1 MNVCKQAPLH
11 WGVKDRRLELVN
23 KSQTIVF
30 EPSCIWCKDENHSG
44 NWTRVD
50 KDVSRSVWDCWREED
65 RPDYTSALLRT
76 GKTTNICSPFLP
88 TMTLHHP
95 CCWPV
100 AHPPLRGCWFYFF
113 FFALYV
119 GWPSV
124 TIVRWYRCVDME
136 SSFLWK
142 FGLTTSVTFELV
154 KTRLVGLEKQRH
166 IFTLIWILVCN
177 IGMVGC
183 CCLKAPSVCY
193 SQFDA

>member
-1 MNVCKQAPLH
+1 MNPMNVCKQAPLH
-11 WGVKDRRLELVN
+11 WGVRGRRLELVN

-50 KDVSRSVWDCWREED
+50 KDVSRPVPACWREED

-76 GKTTNICSPFLP
+76 GKTTNICSPSLP

-113 FFALYV
+113 FLLCMLDGQALQSYGDIGV
-119 GWPSV
+119 
-124 TIVRWYRCVDME
+124 
-136 SSFLWK
+136 
-142 FGLTTSVTFELV
+142 
-154 KTRLVGLEKQRH
+154 
-166 IFTLIWILVCN
+166 LIWNRVFYGSLV
-177 IGMVGC
+177 
-183 CCLKAPSVCY
+183 
-193 SQFDA
+193 

>member
-1 MNVCKQAPLH
+1 MRIIPEIEHEWIRMSLAPCRIA
-11 WGVKDRRLELVN
+11 GGR
-23 KSQTIVF
+23 
-30 EPSCIWCKDENHSG
+30 
-44 NWTRVD
+44 
-50 KDVSRSVWDCWREED
+50 
-65 RPDYTSALLRT
+65 RT
-76 GKTTNICSPFLP
+76 GPITRQPCCAPAKLQIFA
-88 TMTLHHP
+88 HHP
-95 CCWPV
+95 YQQWRCTIHAAGRSPI
-100 AHPPLRGCWFYFF
+100 HPLEGVGFTF

-177 IGMVGC
+177 NGMVGC
-183 CCLKAPSVCY
+183 CCLKAPSVFLFTVWCIVKGFY
-193 SQFDA
+193 GVVFGVW